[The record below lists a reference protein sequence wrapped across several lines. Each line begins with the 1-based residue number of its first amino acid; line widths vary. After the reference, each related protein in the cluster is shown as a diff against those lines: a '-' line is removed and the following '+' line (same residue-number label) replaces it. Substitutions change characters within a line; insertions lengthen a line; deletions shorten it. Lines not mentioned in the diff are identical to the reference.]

1 MAQVGAETT
10 TQGCNGTLISK
21 YIVPHPCKNYNILQG
36 IFAPI
41 FRGAKMKK
49 CINKRCHKDLSDDF
63 VFCPYCGKNQT
74 DKPKRQ
80 PKRANGTGS
89 IYYRKDSKTKPWYV
103 ASTITGKRVYVGGF
117 ATRTEAVKALTD
129 YESAPTSNINI
140 TFAQLHERWLKT
152 KAYQKLSDDAK
163 SSYNAAWVKLRSLY
177 NRKFRDLKTFDFQ
190 AIVDYY
196 ENPHHEE
203 GAGGKL
209 KYLLPNG
216 KGTYKITDT
225 PKMCDG
231 LKFSA
236 LHKIKVFLTKIYKY
250 AMEQDI
256 VAKNY
261 AEFIELP
268 EPEEVNATRFTE
280 VQLELLRQ
288 NIGKV
293 PYADY
298 AYIMCYL
305 NFRVSEFLTLTI
317 EQYHVSEQGIPY
329 FIAGI
334 KSEAGKN
341 RLIPIHPKI
350 QKMVTDC
357 INHHGETIFCRLG
370 DDFGKSMNK
379 DYFLKYAFRPAMQ
392 AMGLG
397 NEFTPH
403 SCRRTFST
411 RMSAAGAREE
421 DIIALMGHAEYK
433 TDINHYIV
441 QELDTLYDAVKK
453 LA

>member
-1 MAQVGAETT
+1 
-10 TQGCNGTLISK
+10 
-21 YIVPHPCKNYNILQG
+21 
-36 IFAPI
+36 
-41 FRGAKMKK
+41 MKK
-49 CINKRCHKDLSDDF
+49 CTNRRCNRELQDDF
-63 VFCPYCGKNQT
+63 VYCPYCGKNQT

-163 SSYNAAWVKLRSLY
+163 SSYNAAWVKLKPLQ

-190 AIVDYY
+190 SIVNYY

-216 KGTYKITDT
+216 KGTYKVTNK

-236 LHKIKVFLTKIYKY
+236 LHKIKVFATKIYKF
-250 AMEQDI
+250 ALEQDI
-256 VAKNY
+256 ALKNY
-261 AEFIELP
+261 GEFIELP
-268 EPEEVNATRFTE
+268 EPDETNASRFTE
-280 VQLELLRQ
+280 VQLELIRQ

-305 NFRVSEFLTLTI
+305 NFRVSEFLSLTT
-317 EQYHVSEQGIPY
+317 EQFHISEQGIPY
-329 FIAGI
+329 FVAGI

-350 QKMVTDC
+350 QKMVTEC

-370 DDFGKSMNK
+370 EDFGKPMNK

-433 TDINHYIV
+433 TDINHYII